1 MTNNLNKTFSFFTL
15 IKFTIPSVIMMI
27 IFSLYTIIDG
37 VFIARFVG
45 DDALAATNIV
55 YPLINLILGTAI
67 MFATG
72 GSAIIAK
79 TMGEGNLDLAKRQFS
94 FITFFAT
101 IAGFIIAI
109 LGVMFLNEILF
120 LLGATQALY
129 SYCLDYGKI
138 MIAGAPIIII
148 KMLFDY
154 FFVTAGKPKLGF
166 YNSLLGGFTNILL
179 DYIFI
184 VVYQLGISGAALATI
199 FGYIL
204 PAITGSLFFFNKKNL
219 LSFCQ
224 PIFDFKIII
233 KACSNGYSEMITQL
247 SVGITTFLFNF
258 VMLKYLGESGVAAIT
273 IVLYAEFLLTAGYI
287 GFSSGTA
294 PLISYNLGRKNIP
307 NLKVLIRYSY
317 TFIGITSVLSFFV
330 AFLIADDLIAIFS
343 VSEKTVYDITLNGFK
358 IFALSFLLSGSNIFT
373 SALFTAL
380 SNGKISA
387 IISFSRS
394 LFFFLLGMAILPQIF
409 SINGIWLVVPFADLC
424 TFILAYY
431 FIRKYNILQGY
442 LKE

>member
-1 MTNNLNKTFSFFTL
+1 MINNLNKQFNFFAL
-15 IKFTIPSVIMMI
+15 IKFTIPSVVMMV

-37 VFIARFVG
+37 IFIARFVG
-45 DDALAATNIV
+45 DNALAATNIV

-79 TMGEGNLDLAKRQFS
+79 TMGEGDLDLAKRQFS
-94 FITFFAT
+94 FITLFAT
-101 IAGFIIAI
+101 AIGVIIAI
-109 LGVMFLNEILF
+109 LGVFFLKEILL
-120 LLGATQALY
+120 LLGATEALY
-129 SYCLDYGKI
+129 SYCIDYGKI
-138 MIAGAPIIII
+138 MIAGSPIIIL

-179 DYIFI
+179 DYLFI

-199 FGYIL
+199 FGYLL
-204 PAITGSLFFFNKKNL
+204 PAITGSLYFLNKKNL
-219 LSFCQ
+219 LSFSQ
-224 PIFDFKIII
+224 PIFHFKIIM
-233 KACSNGYSEMITQL
+233 KACGNGYSEMITQL

-258 VMLKYLGESGVAAIT
+258 VMLKYLGENGVAAIT

-287 GFSSGTA
+287 GFASGTA
-294 PLISYNLGRKNIP
+294 PLISYNLGRKNIQQ
-307 NLKVLIRYSY
+307 LKALIKYSY
-317 TFIGITSVLSFFV
+317 TFIGITSVLSFII

-343 VSEKTVYDITLNGFK
+343 GSEKAVYDVTLNGFK

-380 SNGKISA
+380 SNGRISA

-424 TFILAYY
+424 AFILAYY